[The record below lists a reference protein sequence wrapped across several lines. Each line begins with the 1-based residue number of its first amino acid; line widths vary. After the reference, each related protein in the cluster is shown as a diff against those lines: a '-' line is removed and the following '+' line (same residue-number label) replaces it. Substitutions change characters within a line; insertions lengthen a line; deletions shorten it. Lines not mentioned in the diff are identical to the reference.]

1 MSDILDRICADKRE
15 HIASRKAREPLA
27 ALRVAVTGAS
37 PPRGFAAALERARR
51 EGRYGLI
58 AEIKRASP
66 SQGLIRRDFDPAR
79 LARAFEAGGASCL
92 SVLTDEPYFQGRDA
106 DLTQARVACGLPTLR
121 KDFMVDV
128 YQVYEARAIE
138 ADCILVIM
146 AAVDDALARDLAR
159 CAAELGMDTLVE
171 VHDQAELERAAGLK
185 APLIGIN
192 NRDLKTLEVDLATT
206 ERLGRRAPK
215 NRLLISE
222 SGLETPADLARMAR
236 AGAGGFLI
244 GTSLMA
250 QRDVAAA
257 TRALLAEALAQAQIP
272 ATSA

>member
-1 MSDILDRICADKRE
+1 MSDILARICADKRE
-15 HIASRKAREPLA
+15 HIAHRKAREPLA
-27 ALRVAVTGAS
+27 ALRAAVAGAS

-79 LARAFEAGGASCL
+79 LARAYEAGGASCL
-92 SVLTDEPYFQGRDA
+92 SVLTDEPYFQGSDA

-138 ADCILVIM
+138 ADCILVIL
-146 AAVDDALARDLAR
+146 AAIDDALARDLAQ
-159 CAAELGMDTLVE
+159 CAAELGMDALVE
-171 VHDQAELERAAGLK
+171 VHDEAELERALGLE
-185 APLIGIN
+185 ARLIGIN
-192 NRDLKTLEVDLATT
+192 NRNLKTLEIDLATT
-206 ERLGRRAPK
+206 ERLARRAPG

-222 SGLETPADLARMAR
+222 SGLEMPADLARMAR
-236 AGAGGFLI
+236 AGAGCFLI

-257 TRALLAEALAQAQIP
+257 TRALLAEALAQAQAP